1 MTGEAKKSDLTSR
14 ERVLLTL
21 DHKEVDRPVL
31 DLGGSD
37 CTTITLHAYR
47 ALCRALGMEGHGERI
62 WSRRFGSVLVAPEI
76 QERLGVD
83 VRPITWKPSSREVA
97 RRIDESSYVDEW
109 GLLYK
114 SDGRYFNIAKNP
126 LASASLSD
134 LENYDWP
141 DPDDPARVEGVA
153 EEARWWRENSECAL
167 LGPGVGCTLF
177 EMAWYLRGFER
188 FLMDMAANK
197 EFAHAL
203 MRRVLDIRKRQYA
216 AFLAAA
222 SPHLDIVYVAD
233 DIAMQAGPLMSPAMY
248 REMVKPYHA
257 EYFKFIKERSGAR
270 LFYHSCGGL
279 FPFLGDLCEI
289 GVDILNPIQVSAKGM
304 DIARLKKQYGDRL
317 VFWGG
322 LDTQRILPTGT
333 AEEVAAA
340 ARELCRELWSGRTG
354 FALSAVHNIQDDTPP
369 ENVLAMLEAG
379 RQFAQE
385 TLAR

>member
-1 MTGEAKKSDLTSR
+1 MAKELNSR

-21 DHKEVDRPVL
+21 EHKEVDRPVL

-37 CTTITLHAYR
+37 CTTITRIAYQ
-47 ALCRALGMEGHGERI
+47 ALKESLGLGQLPERI
-62 WSRRFGSVLVAPEI
+62 WSRRFGSVMVDPQM

-97 RRIDESSYVDEW
+97 RRIDESSYIDDW

-126 LASASLSD
+126 LAEASLGD
-134 LENYDWP
+134 LEKYDWP
-141 DPDDPARVEGVA
+141 DPEDRARVEGVA
-153 EEARWWRENSECAL
+153 EEAKWWRENSDYAL

-188 FLMDMAANK
+188 FLMDMASNK

-203 MRRVLDIRKRQYA
+203 MRRVLDIRKRQYEIFLNEA
-216 AFLAAA
+216 A
-222 SPHLDIVYVAD
+222 PHLDIVYVAD
-233 DIAMQAGPLMSPAMY
+233 DIAMQAGPLMSPKMY

-279 FPFLGDLCEI
+279 FPFLEDLAQI

-304 DIARLKKQYGDRL
+304 DVDKLKSEYGHKL

-322 LDTQRILPTGT
+322 LDTQKILPTGT
-333 AEEVAAA
+333 PEEVAEAA
-340 ARELCRELWSGRTG
+340 EGLCRALWSDKTG
-354 FALSAVHNIQDDTPP
+354 FALSAVHNIQDDTPA
-369 ENVLAMLEAG
+369 ENVLAMLRAG
-379 RQFAQE
+379 RQFAGSI
-385 TLAR
+385 